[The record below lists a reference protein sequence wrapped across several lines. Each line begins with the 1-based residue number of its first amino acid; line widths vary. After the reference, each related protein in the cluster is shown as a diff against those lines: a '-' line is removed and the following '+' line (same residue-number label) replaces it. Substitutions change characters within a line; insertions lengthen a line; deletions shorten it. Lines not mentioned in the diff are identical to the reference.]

1 MAPVP
6 HKMDPCPFSPDKP
19 KELVCSSGFSAAV
32 TESGAVYTW
41 GSGEFG
47 RLGYYDATRRQS
59 VPKQIKELEKQNIKK
74 VALGSYHCMALSAD
88 KGLVYTWG
96 RGNSGQLGHG
106 NVGSEDGPRLV
117 SAL

>member
-59 VPKQIKELEKQNIKK
+59 VPK
-74 VALGSYHCMALSAD
+74 
-88 KGLVYTWG
+88 
-96 RGNSGQLGHG
+96 
-106 NVGSEDGPRLV
+106 
-117 SAL
+117 